1 MEMIFVKNLKG
12 GEILAKTI
20 FNTSGSLLINAGT
33 TLTTKLISLLESN
46 NIFFVFVLAEDPNVV
61 PKDTIMEELKNK
73 AIDHL
78 PEVFSSI
85 LACDPTN
92 KDYLINIVNELTEHI
107 FYSSEITTTLFQVQQ
122 FDNYTY
128 LHCVDTGIMAMYLGT
143 AMGYSKNQ
151 VKDLGLAGFL
161 HDIGKLDIPNNILN
175 KPGRLT
181 SSEYKIM
188 QTHAEKTNKILNS
201 ANIFSKEI
209 IDGASQHHERYD
221 GSGYPNGLSG
231 NNISEFG
238 RILAL
243 CDVFT
248 AISSNRCY
256 RDKFN
261 ANEAYEFILA
271 NKGTLFDPK
280 IVDIFKETFSIY
292 PVGCY
297 VRLSNG
303 LEGYVVKQN
312 PNFADRPIIKILYD
326 KNKKIELE
334 KPYELDLLKNINV
347 TIQDVVMS
355 K

>member
-46 NIFFVFVLAEDPNVV
+46 NIFFVFVLSNDPYAV
-61 PKDTIMEELKNK
+61 PKDRIMEDLKNK

-78 PEVFSSI
+78 PEIFSSI
-85 LACDPTN
+85 LTCDPIN
-92 KDYLINIVNELTEHI
+92 KDYLINIVNELSEHI
-107 FYSSEITTTLFQVQQ
+107 FYSPEITTTLFQVQQ

-181 SSEYKIM
+181 PSEYKIM

-209 IDGASQHHERYD
+209 IDGASQHHEHYD

-231 NNISEFG
+231 DNISEFG

-256 RDKFN
+256 REKFN
-261 ANEAYEFILA
+261 AYEAYEFILA
-271 NKGTLFDPK
+271 NRGILFDPK

-292 PVGCY
+292 PIGCY

-303 LEGYVVKQN
+303 LEGYVITQN
-312 PNFADRPIIKILYD
+312 PGCAVRPILKILYD
-326 KNKKIELE
+326 KNKKIKLE
-334 KPYELDLLKNINV
+334 KPYEFNLLKNINV